1 MRYHIQRVTVN
12 VCSKQRNIFFQFD
25 TNGIPKTGF
34 EESGHTFLVHMIPTF
49 VKKRDDRLT
58 MRDIP
63 NIK

>member
-25 TNGIPKTGF
+25 TNDIPKTGF

-49 VKKRDDRLT
+49 VKKEG
-58 MRDIP
+58 
-63 NIK
+63 